1 MSKGGF
7 KAFRGSARTATEY
20 LLERDS
26 VKLDDY
32 YREGSERTVEHG
44 VVSRGQVEMGTFTPE
59 EFRTWMEHRDP
70 ETDDVRG
77 VFRPRSYVD
86 THTGEVKVG
95 GTPLYQETLV
105 SVDKTLSLYAAAN
118 PEFAAIL
125 ERVMGRATTAGVAA
139 LSEKTVT
146 RIGARNAQRQVKFDR
161 IEFTSVQHTTSRS
174 GDPHYHRHV
183 QLLTVGMVN
192 GEWRGLAGQA
202 LYRNAALFNKA
213 ADLAISTDVE
223 MREYLA
229 TQGLTWTPGDG
240 GGQIVE
246 LLGQVDDFSERRD
259 MIELNREER
268 ELEWRMANPGEEP
281 SQKLRQSWDTYAWAK
296 DRPTK
301 EPQHDL
307 TPEGMAARIAAI
319 TPMNTAHTMTAQTAA
334 EIDPA
339 VVAEGALVDLSSAR
353 SAWSQSDMIA
363 AIDDRLAGMYLIGS
377 EGVPELRKAA
387 LSQVLERCIS
397 FLDEGIEVVGSRHY
411 TSGYVVELDRKIS
424 DALTMRAMIP
434 GDFAE
439 VNPDRDGFTLSQEQ
453 QIAAEAIAG
462 THQLVVIQGAAGAGK
477 TTMLEAAAESIEAQG
492 RKLMVVSPTKRG
504 AIEAGDV
511 LGVDGDSVHA
521 LLYRAGATVDET
533 GRWEL
538 PEVWRDQ
545 PEAWRMGADTVLVVD
560 EAGMLDQETAAALH
574 AYVDSQRVGTLVL
587 SGDAA
592 QLAAVGR
599 GGYLARAAQ
608 LAGMSLDLT
617 DVRRFRTDSGDIDQK
632 YAEMSLLLRDRTDT
646 ETVFEELA
654 GRGLVQVSELETQI
668 ENVSESVALEVAHGK
683 TSVVIT
689 ATNSAASRVN
699 RAVFDRLVDAG
710 GIDVSVTTIGRD
722 GDPIAAGALVATRQ
736 NDRELGVANRQTW
749 LVDSVNA
756 DGRVTVKDPNTGHRR
771 TLSAEYVAS
780 NVQLAYAVTGHGAQG
795 MTVDVAHTLLSDEM
809 NASGAYV
816 GLTRGRFANVL
827 HVVGEDLDDA
837 KTQFLGAFD
846 RDEVDLGLES
856 ALEQVERDIEGLDIA
871 DRSHID
877 AAAAQLREQADAYDA
892 KAAEALQHVETLQRE
907 QAEFKERARQ
917 LGQDTRQLVEEKTE
931 AVTAREQQ
939 EARLEQVRK
948 TYQPQAYQDGFSVLE
963 ARAAAEAA
971 TQAARDAGIFARRSA
986 ERAAAA
992 SITEFQ
998 AKRDEVTQR
1007 WGSAPEP
1014 GDLTEWA
1021 KDAAEQHPD
1030 VVKARRDQTRAAVAE
1045 RIAGER
1051 SAQKLKGRDREM
1063 DTLRFEVFGSDR
1075 RDENGNP
1082 LPMREETAAE
1092 WEQGHQKNAAA
1103 FTRAAEHSRTE
1114 ADTLDSLPVDEAE
1127 ARLKARENQ
1136 TKPEPRKL
1144 SRSEVFA
1151 MQQQQL
1157 RAEQERAQLDQQRR
1171 GRGITR

>member
-7 KAFRGSARTATEY
+7 KAFRGFARTASEY

-26 VKLDDY
+26 TRLDDY
-32 YREGSERTVEHG
+32 YREGSERVVEHG
-44 VVSRGQVEMGTFTPE
+44 VVSGGQVELGAFTPD
-59 EFRTWMEHRDP
+59 EFRAWMEHRDP
-70 ETDDVRG
+70 ETGEVRG

-118 PEFAAIL
+118 PEFAEIL
-125 ERVMGRATTAGVAA
+125 ERAMGRAASVGVAA
-139 LSEKTVT
+139 LAEKTVT
-146 RIGARNAQRQVKFDR
+146 RIGARNSQRQVKFDR

-183 QLLTVGMVN
+183 QLLTVGMVD

-229 TQGLTWTPGDG
+229 NQGLTWTPGDG

-246 LLGQVDDFSERRD
+246 LLGQVDEFSERRD
-259 MIELNREER
+259 QIELNREER

-281 SQKLRQSWDTYAWAK
+281 SQKLRQSWDTFAWAK

-301 EPQHDL
+301 EPQRDL

-319 TPMNTAHTMTAQTAA
+319 TPLNTARTMTVQSAA
-334 EIDPA
+334 EIDPVA
-339 VVAEGALVDLSSAR
+339 VAEGALIDLSSAR

-363 AIDDRLAGMYLIGS
+363 AIDDRLAGMYLIGE
-377 EGVPELRKAA
+377 EGVPELRGAA
-387 LSQVLERCIS
+387 LGQVMERCIS
-397 FLDEGIEVVGSRHY
+397 FLDEGVEVVGSRHY
-411 TSGYVVELDRKIS
+411 TSDYVVEIDRKIS
-424 DALTMRAMIP
+424 DALTVRGMIP
-434 GDFAE
+434 GDSAE
-439 VNPDRDGFTLSQEQ
+439 VEAVRDGFTLSQEQ
-453 QIAAEAIAG
+453 QIAAGAIAG

-511 LGVDGDSVHA
+511 LGIDGDSVHA
-521 LLYRAGATVDET
+521 LLYRAGATVDAS

-538 PEVWRDQ
+538 PDEWQEQSD
-545 PEAWRMGADTVLVVD
+545 AWRMDADTVLVVD

-608 LAGMSLDLT
+608 LAGVSLDLT
-617 DVRRFRTDSGDIDQK
+617 DVRRFRTESGGIDET
-632 YAEMSLLLRDRTDT
+632 YAEMSLKMRDRSDT
-646 ETVFEELA
+646 ETVFSELA
-654 GRGLVQVSELETQI
+654 GRGLVHVGELETQI
-668 ENVSESVALEVAHGK
+668 EHVAESVVLEETHGT
-683 TSVVIT
+683 TSVVVT
-689 ATNSAASRVN
+689 ATNMVAGRVN
-699 RAVFDRLVDAG
+699 HAVFGRLVDAG
-710 GIDVSVTTIGRD
+710 LIDASVLAYGRD
-722 GDPIAAGALVATRQ
+722 GDPIAAGARVATRR

-749 LVDSVNA
+749 LVTAVNG
-756 DGRVTVKDPNTGHRR
+756 DGRVTVKDPDTGHHR
-771 TLSAEYVAS
+771 TLSAEYVAA

-816 GLTRGRFANVL
+816 GLTRGRVANVL
-827 HVVGEDLDDA
+827 HVIGEDLDDA
-837 KTQFLGAFD
+837 RTQFMDAFD
-846 RDEVDLGLES
+846 RDEGDLGLES
-856 ALEQVERDIEGLDIA
+856 ALKQVERDIEGLDVT

-877 AAAAQLREQADAYDA
+877 AVTAQLREQADAYETQ
-892 KAAEALQHVETLQRE
+892 AAEALRHVETLQRE
-907 QAEFKERARQ
+907 QVEFTERTRQ
-917 LGQDTRQLVEEKTE
+917 LRQDTRQVIEAKTE
-931 AVTAREQQ
+931 AVAARKQQ

-948 TYQPQAYQDGFSVLE
+948 TYQQQAYQDGRGVAV
-963 ARAAAEAA
+963 ARDAADAA
-971 TQAARDAGIFARRSA
+971 TQAARDAGLFARRSA
-986 ERAAAA
+986 GRDAAAA
-992 SITEFQ
+992 VAEFQ
-998 AKRDEVTQR
+998 AKRDEVAER
-1007 WGSAPEP
+1007 WGGAP
-1014 GDLTEWA
+1014 DCDNLTEWA
-1021 KDAAEQHPD
+1021 NDAVDRHPD
-1030 VVKARRDQTRAAVAE
+1030 VAKERRNQTRAMVNE
-1045 RIAGER
+1045 QIAIER
-1051 SAQKLKGRDREM
+1051 SSQTLKHRGRDLDEI
-1063 DTLRFEVFGSDR
+1063 RFEVFGSDR
-1075 RDENGNP
+1075 RDEHGNQ

-1092 WEQGHQKNAAA
+1092 WEQKHARNVAAL
-1103 FTRAAEHSRTE
+1103 TRAAEHARTE
-1114 ADTLDSLPVDEAE
+1114 AGVLESLPTREAG
-1127 ARLKARENQ
+1127 ARLEPLDDQ
-1136 TKPEPRKL
+1136 TRFELRKF
-1144 SRSEVFA
+1144 S
-1151 MQQQQL
+1151 
-1157 RAEQERAQLDQQRR
+1157 RAEQLRQKLGQRQSPSPHDQQRNN
-1171 GRGITR
+1171 GRGFSR